1 MLSPEL
7 KGALDALVGNQHKS
21 ESAGERAT
29 WALLLEEYSDD
40 EILAAVEGVHDESD
54 APLLAESKE
63 YELPA

>member
-21 ESAGERAT
+21 EFVERAT